1 MKANPEKCHLLL
13 SSKTPKKAYF
23 SGALVELNSNE
34 KLLGIQFDYDATF
47 DEHIYSIC
55 KKVCKKMHSAALL
68 IICHLVSAVW

>member
-23 SGALVELNSNE
+23 SGALVELSSTE
-34 KLLGIQFDYDATF
+34 KLLGIQFDYDVTF

-55 KKVCKKMHSAALL
+55 KKV
-68 IICHLVSAVW
+68 